1 MWNPKICHSL
11 NAINSIKQNKVD
23 THQIIRFFMDDL
35 VLNVEKKNL
44 FPIKEFIDFVFGK
57 NIVLEKYKLYENV
70 ITVWLSKN

>member
-1 MWNPKICHSL
+1 
-11 NAINSIKQNKVD
+11 
-23 THQIIRFFMDDL
+23 MDDL

-57 NIVLEKYKLYENV
+57 NIILEKYKLYENV